1 MVLTTLGAKA
11 ESNIGNKEL
20 LDLVVNTKSVHGDG
34 KLLSLL
40 LDIVS
45 HIQQAPDLYKAA
57 PCMPSLYKTG
67 ERAGGRVNRK
77 LTTSFWEERHI
88 FALNIR
94 FRQTT

>member
-45 HIQQAPDLYKAA
+45 HIQQAPD
-57 PCMPSLYKTG
+57 G
-67 ERAGGRVNRK
+67 
-77 LTTSFWEERHI
+77 
-88 FALNIR
+88 
-94 FRQTT
+94 

>member
-1 MVLTTLGAKA
+1 MGKA
-11 ESNIGNKEL
+11 
-20 LDLVVNTKSVHGDG
+20 
-34 KLLSLL
+34 
-40 LDIVS
+40 
-45 HIQQAPDLYKAA
+45 LYKAA

-77 LTTSFWEERHI
+77 LTTSFWEERDI

>member
-45 HIQQAPDLYKAA
+45 PYSTSSRWVKLYTKPRPAC
-57 PCMPSLYKTG
+57 PRSTR
-67 ERAGGRVNRK
+67 RASEPVDG
-77 LTTSFWEERHI
+77 
-88 FALNIR
+88 
-94 FRQTT
+94 